1 MATTTDDGFH
11 EIQLNG
17 KQLVFLF
24 MAVTVVSV
32 VIFLLGVLVGRNVR
46 ARSGRDRPLA
56 GQARAAEVTGAPP
69 PPPAVSNPGAPSAT
83 ANEPLSYPQ
92 RLGSGA
98 QPRESLSA
106 AAPRSEP
113 KAALPAPA
121 AASEPLRRR
130 PLHRPQRLRR
140 RRLRPTAAPATP
152 AMAGE
157 PKGAGFAIQL
167 AALGKRD
174 EADAIARRLTGK
186 GYPAYVMPPEAGAPA
201 VFRVRVG
208 KFKDRREAEG
218 VAAHSKKKSSS
229 NPGSFASAS
238 LGSAAGAL
246 VSPLR
251 SRGRCL
257 HRADAA
263 LRGALRMLHAIAPRL
278 PRHLRPRRARSS
290 SAC

>member
-1 MATTTDDGFH
+1 MATTTDDGFR
-11 EIQLNG
+11 EIQLDG

-24 MAVTVVSV
+24 MAGTVVMV

-46 ARSGRDRPLA
+46 AEAAATDPLA

-113 KAALPAPA
+113 KAALPATPA
-121 AASEPLRRR
+121 AAEP
-130 PLHRPQRLRR
+130 PAPT
-140 RRLRPTAAPATP
+140 PPSTAATSPATP

-157 PKGAGFAIQL
+157 PKGAGYAIQL
-167 AALGKRD
+167 TALGKRD
-174 EADAIARRLTGK
+174 EADAIARRLTAK
-186 GYPAYVMPPEAGAPA
+186 GYAAYVLPPEAGAPA

-208 KFKDRREAEG
+208 KFKERREAEG
-218 VAAHSKKKSSS
+218 VAAKLEKEEQFK
-229 NPGSFASAS
+229 PWI
-238 LGSAAGAL
+238 
-246 VSPLR
+246 VR
-251 SRGRCL
+251 
-257 HRADAA
+257 
-263 LRGALRMLHAIAPRL
+263 
-278 PRHLRPRRARSS
+278 
-290 SAC
+290 

>member
-1 MATTTDDGFH
+1 MATTTDDGFR
-11 EIQLNG
+11 EIQLDG

-24 MAVTVVSV
+24 MAGTVVMV

-46 ARSGRDRPLA
+46 AEAAATDPLA

-113 KAALPAPA
+113 KAALPATPA
-121 AASEPLRRR
+121 ATEP
-130 PLHRPQRLRR
+130 PPA
-140 RRLRPTAAPATP
+140 PTPPSTAATSPATPRRTQPATP

-157 PKGAGFAIQL
+157 PKGAGYAIQL
-167 AALGKRD
+167 TALGKRD

-186 GYPAYVMPPEAGAPA
+186 GYSAYVVPPEAGAPA

-208 KFKDRREAEG
+208 KFKERREAEG
-218 VAAHSKKKSSS
+218 VAAKLEKEEQFK
-229 NPGSFASAS
+229 PWI
-238 LGSAAGAL
+238 
-246 VSPLR
+246 VR
-251 SRGRCL
+251 
-257 HRADAA
+257 
-263 LRGALRMLHAIAPRL
+263 
-278 PRHLRPRRARSS
+278 
-290 SAC
+290 